1 MRVARGFDVL
11 RLATAVPQTGRP
23 SASRERLRREA
34 IELTR
39 HEALIDAAYSYCI
52 VPLARR
58 PAPADKFLHAG
69 GETLPASWLIPESGE
84 LTAVA
89 CGVCTLGQR
98 LEQRVSALFVQR
110 HAALAMA
117 LDQLGN
123 ELLFTVSRRAQ
134 DRMQADATRRGLCL
148 AGELRAGDPG
158 LPLEAQGAVLRLA
171 QSENVGVA
179 LGVVSHLEAGQTSY
193 EVGCF
198 TIMIGGAPV
207 QRLTSVTGQNCMGV
221 MPNGSGV
228 CLVPS
233 QVTLLTLG

>member
-1 MRVARGFDVL
+1 ML

-179 LGVVSHLEAGQTSY
+179 LHHGSIMTPLKSTSMVLGVGIDLPA
-193 EVGCF
+193 
-198 TIMIGGAPV
+198 V
-207 QRLTSVTGQNCMGV
+207 QWSRCDHC
-221 MPNGSGV
+221 PNRDKCAV
-228 CLVPS
+228 IARA
-233 QVTLLTLG
+233 

>member
-179 LGVVSHLEAGQTSY
+179 LHHGSIMTPLKSTSMVLGVGIDLPA
-193 EVGCF
+193 
-198 TIMIGGAPV
+198 V
-207 QRLTSVTGQNCMGV
+207 QWSRCDHC
-221 MPNGSGV
+221 PNRDKCAV
-228 CLVPS
+228 IARA
-233 QVTLLTLG
+233 

>member
-1 MRVARGFDVL
+1 MTTRVARGFDVL

-39 HEALIDAAYSYCI
+39 HEALIDAAYSYCM

-179 LGVVSHLEAGQTSY
+179 LHHGSIMTPLKSTSMVLGVGIDLPA
-193 EVGCF
+193 
-198 TIMIGGAPV
+198 V
-207 QRLTSVTGQNCMGV
+207 QWSRCDHC
-221 MPNGSGV
+221 PNRDKCAV
-228 CLVPS
+228 IARA
-233 QVTLLTLG
+233 

>member
-179 LGVVSHLEAGQTSY
+179 LNHGSIMTPLKSTSMVLGVGIDLPA
-193 EVGCF
+193 
-198 TIMIGGAPV
+198 V
-207 QRLTSVTGQNCMGV
+207 QWSRCDHC
-221 MPNGSGV
+221 PNRDKCAV
-228 CLVPS
+228 IARA
-233 QVTLLTLG
+233 

>member
-39 HEALIDAAYSYCI
+39 HEALIDAAYSYCM

-179 LGVVSHLEAGQTSY
+179 LHHGSIMTPLKSTSMVLGVGIDLPA
-193 EVGCF
+193 
-198 TIMIGGAPV
+198 V
-207 QRLTSVTGQNCMGV
+207 QWSRCDHC
-221 MPNGSGV
+221 PNRDKCAV
-228 CLVPS
+228 IARA
-233 QVTLLTLG
+233 

>member
-1 MRVARGFDVL
+1 ML

-179 LGVVSHLEAGQTSY
+179 LNHGGIMTPLKSTSMVLGVGLDLPA
-193 EVGCF
+193 
-198 TIMIGGAPV
+198 V
-207 QRLTSVTGQNCMGV
+207 QWSRCDHC
-221 MPNGSGV
+221 PNRDKCAV
-228 CLVPS
+228 IARA
-233 QVTLLTLG
+233 

>member
-1 MRVARGFDVL
+1 MTTRVARGFDVL

-179 LGVVSHLEAGQTSY
+179 LHHGSIMTPLKSTSMVLGVGIDLPA
-193 EVGCF
+193 
-198 TIMIGGAPV
+198 V
-207 QRLTSVTGQNCMGV
+207 QWSRCDHC
-221 MPNGSGV
+221 PNRDKCAV
-228 CLVPS
+228 IARA
-233 QVTLLTLG
+233 